1 MHMGRNMDN
10 LLLNLLF
17 SFLLFFISNWFGK
30 RSIKFGYHQLS
41 FDSSEEQPIF
51 NILYRSFTP
60 VVFILVVSVF
70 LDKINLFYLTKNIY
84 ITTIF
89 YFLIRFIFILIIG
102 RLKITNWVKYIL
114 TAFISIFISYIVY
127 KNFIEKRY
135 FPLPTEQEITTA
147 LWFAIIGYIYKVIKD
162 ISISSL
168 DNNRKLNYVK
178 HKHDCFSHK
187 YGSIIEEAIGTDIDN
202 SIIEKQ
208 KALIYSILIYED
220 FNRHILCRFME
231 RLFFWTGRIKTSG
244 IMQVTSDV
252 YLSNQDSVKK
262 GACILIEKYNEVY
275 KDKYNDTQDKNH
287 SLYAARRESIKHYN
301 PDISYINEVESIYNL
316 LEVIYPKSSDIYECD
331 GE

>member
-1 MHMGRNMDN
+1 M
-10 LLLNLLF
+10 
-17 SFLLFFISNWFGK
+17 
-30 RSIKFGYHQLS
+30 
-41 FDSSEEQPIF
+41 
-51 NILYRSFTP
+51 
-60 VVFILVVSVF
+60 
-70 LDKINLFYLTKNIY
+70 
-84 ITTIF
+84 
-89 YFLIRFIFILIIG
+89 
-102 RLKITNWVKYIL
+102 
-114 TAFISIFISYIVY
+114 
-127 KNFIEKRY
+127 
-135 FPLPTEQEITTA
+135 PTEQEITTA

-168 DNNRKLNYVK
+168 DNSRKLNYVK

-231 RLFFWTGRIKTSG
+231 RLLFGTGRIKTSG

>member
-1 MHMGRNMDN
+1 MDN

-51 NILYRSFTP
+51 NILNRSFTP

-178 HKHDCFSHK
+178 HKHDRFSHK

-231 RLFFWTGRIKTSG
+231 RLLFGTGRIKTSG

-287 SLYAARRESIKHYN
+287 SLYTARRESIKHYN
-301 PDISYINEVESIYNL
+301 SDISYINEVESIYNL

>member
-1 MHMGRNMDN
+1 M
-10 LLLNLLF
+10 
-17 SFLLFFISNWFGK
+17 
-30 RSIKFGYHQLS
+30 S

-102 RLKITNWVKYIL
+102 RLRITNWVKYIL

-168 DNNRKLNYVK
+168 DNSRKLNYVK

-231 RLFFWTGRIKTSG
+231 RLLFGTGRIKTSG

>member
-1 MHMGRNMDN
+1 M
-10 LLLNLLF
+10 
-17 SFLLFFISNWFGK
+17 
-30 RSIKFGYHQLS
+30 
-41 FDSSEEQPIF
+41 
-51 NILYRSFTP
+51 
-60 VVFILVVSVF
+60 
-70 LDKINLFYLTKNIY
+70 TKNIY

-178 HKHDCFSHK
+178 HKHDRFSHK

-231 RLFFWTGRIKTSG
+231 RLLFGTGRIKTSG

-301 PDISYINEVESIYNL
+301 SDISYINEVESIYNL

>member
-1 MHMGRNMDN
+1 M
-10 LLLNLLF
+10 
-17 SFLLFFISNWFGK
+17 
-30 RSIKFGYHQLS
+30 S

-84 ITTIF
+84 ITTVF

-178 HKHDCFSHK
+178 HKHDRFSHK
-187 YGSIIEEAIGTDIDN
+187 YGYIIEEAIGTDIDN

-231 RLFFWTGRIKTSG
+231 RLLFGTGRIKTSG

-301 PDISYINEVESIYNL
+301 SDISYINEVESIYNL

>member
-1 MHMGRNMDN
+1 MHKGCSMDN
-10 LLLNLLF
+10 LLFNLLF

-41 FDSSEEQPIF
+41 FDSSEEQLIF

-178 HKHDCFSHK
+178 HKHDRFSHK
-187 YGSIIEEAIGTDIDN
+187 YGSIIEKAIGTDIDN

-231 RLFFWTGRIKTSG
+231 RLLFGTGRIKTSG

-275 KDKYNDTQDKNH
+275 KDKYNNTQDKNH
-287 SLYAARRESIKHYN
+287 SLYTARRESIKYYN
-301 PDISYINEVESIYNL
+301 SDISYINEVESIYNL
-316 LEVIYPKSSDIYECD
+316 LEVIYPKSSDIYGCD

>member
-1 MHMGRNMDN
+1 
-10 LLLNLLF
+10 
-17 SFLLFFISNWFGK
+17 
-30 RSIKFGYHQLS
+30 
-41 FDSSEEQPIF
+41 
-51 NILYRSFTP
+51 
-60 VVFILVVSVF
+60 
-70 LDKINLFYLTKNIY
+70 
-84 ITTIF
+84 
-89 YFLIRFIFILIIG
+89 IIG

-178 HKHDCFSHK
+178 HKHDRFSHK
-187 YGSIIEEAIGTDIDN
+187 YGYIIEEAIGTDIDN

-231 RLFFWTGRIKTSG
+231 RLLFGTGRIKTSG

-301 PDISYINEVESIYNL
+301 SDISYINEVESIYNL

>member
-1 MHMGRNMDN
+1 MDN
-10 LLLNLLF
+10 LLFNLLF

-70 LDKINLFYLTKNIY
+70 LDKINIFYLTKNIY
-84 ITTIF
+84 ITTVF

-178 HKHDCFSHK
+178 HKHDRFSHK
-187 YGSIIEEAIGTDIDN
+187 YGYIIEEAIGTDIDN

-231 RLFFWTGRIKTSG
+231 RLLFGTGRIKTSG

-275 KDKYNDTQDKNH
+275 KDKYNNTQDKNH
-287 SLYAARRESIKHYN
+287 SLYTARRESIKYYN
-301 PDISYINEVESIYNL
+301 SDISYINEVESIYNL
-316 LEVIYPKSSDIYECD
+316 LEVIYPKSSDIYGCD

>member
-1 MHMGRNMDN
+1 MGRNMDN

-127 KNFIEKRY
+127 KNFIEKDTSLCQRNKKLQQHCGLRLLVIY
-135 FPLPTEQEITTA
+135 IKLLKIFQYH
-147 LWFAIIGYIYKVIKD
+147 LWIIVG
-162 ISISSL
+162 
-168 DNNRKLNYVK
+168 
-178 HKHDCFSHK
+178 
-187 YGSIIEEAIGTDIDN
+187 N
-202 SIIEKQ
+202 SI
-208 KALIYSILIYED
+208 
-220 FNRHILCRFME
+220 M
-231 RLFFWTGRIKTSG
+231 
-244 IMQVTSDV
+244 
-252 YLSNQDSVKK
+252 
-262 GACILIEKYNEVY
+262 
-275 KDKYNDTQDKNH
+275 
-287 SLYAARRESIKHYN
+287 
-301 PDISYINEVESIYNL
+301 
-316 LEVIYPKSSDIYECD
+316 
-331 GE
+331 